1 MVARC
6 HQYALGIKV
15 VTICTVQREP
25 LDCTASTSLIPST
38 SRAYGAI
45 SCTVATPQQ
54 DRPVPSRERRSA
66 SMPPQRPPL
75 PGQSPAGKTGGQN
88 HAGEMIRGLR
98 RRPAPR
104 TGRRYVTGRGATS
117 SGVPFFI
124 LRVPRQITDGAN
136 RNCCALE
143 SGGSANQAHSAGA
156 PRRDRSS
163 AISVSKANFG
173 ARFVCAGGS
182 GRSHAPAVS
191 QLAPIKIS
199 RRGTRPDERDI

>member
-143 SGGSANQAHSAGA
+143 LRIPAMTDSCSGDDGHHRSEATQAGRLLYRLSAMLPRGIGFAH
-156 PRRDRSS
+156 
-163 AISVSKANFG
+163 
-173 ARFVCAGGS
+173 RF
-182 GRSHAPAVS
+182 R
-191 QLAPIKIS
+191 
-199 RRGTRPDERDI
+199 